1 MSTLQKTILKAKLPP
16 IVPIGSLGSRGVRKG
31 GIGRKR
37 DYTPVQWNR
46 YFSERRDVAV
56 NGNKFRVYSLGDT
69 GPLLVLL
76 HGGGFSAL
84 TWSLFATSVTSYVE
98 CQVLAIDLRGHG
110 DTITTNEEDLSAET
124 MARDVGDIIRTLY
137 GSEPPPIILIGHSM
151 GGAIAVHTASANY
164 IPSLIGLAVIDV
176 VEGTALDALASMQS
190 FLRGRPTH
198 FKSLE
203 HAIEWCLRSGQV
215 RNLESAKVSM
225 PGQIKNSETGKLAT
239 NDIDTYVPVSQGE
252 ELKTSVLS
260 SDAIREEENEASSSD
275 GQTAPAAEFKPPP
288 PLTENSS
295 QKYVWRIDLG
305 RTEKYWS
312 GWFQG
317 LSNTFLSCPVPKML
331 LLAGIDRLDRDLTVG
346 QMQGKFQMQV
356 LPQCGHAVHE
366 DVPDKVAE
374 VLATFMVRHRFAVA
388 TSNFER
394 TFPAC

>member
-1 MSTLQKTILKAKLPP
+1 MEAESN
-16 IVPIGSLGSRGVRKG
+16 RGVRKG